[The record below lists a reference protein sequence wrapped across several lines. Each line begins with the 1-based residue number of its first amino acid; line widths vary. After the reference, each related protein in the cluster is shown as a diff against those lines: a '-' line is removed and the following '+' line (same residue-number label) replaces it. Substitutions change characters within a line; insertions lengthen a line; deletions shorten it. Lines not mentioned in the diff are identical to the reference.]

1 MEPDQNIILL
11 KEILDN
17 LSQPEKLNHHP
28 WLGCRFVAEIS
39 GTSQPSGARLV
50 EAVTGVFMKIRPAMP
65 PRRGVR
71 LDTRWGEF
79 GLLAALYFAPGR
91 FGILFPST
99 MREAWESIDQAIL
112 LFVFGNDT
120 QISVEDRE
128 KYRLVGGELEPAP
141 NSTLSDW
148 HRKGLEHLAGV
159 IAHYEASLLARDREN
174 ITRTNRKPAN
184 ARLFRKIG
192 WIGAG
197 VMLTAIAI
205 LLVWAGVS
213 GWRILQRVRSVEQN
227 SQVLLDFTK
236 SFSDPAELEKAG
248 RAISSMRTDLQSL
261 QSEAGWLLDAAP
273 YLGFL
278 PKYGGDIS
286 QAPQLLEMGLQLSIA
301 GDEAYKAIEP
311 AIPAMKQNGTISGI
325 MNLPGSLKDG
335 STRLLS
341 AQAALAGARSI
352 RQGIRADVLSPRF
365 ASLLVDK
372 VDPFLLSLQGAFP
385 VDDILSMARLAPRLM
400 GAVGNGPQT
409 YLIMLQNEDEIR
421 PTGGFLTAIGRMVLV
436 DGKLSE
442 LSFESSEL
450 VDDITKPYPRAPWQL
465 DKYMMSE
472 MLLLRDSNWFADF
485 PTTVEWVRF
494 LYAYSRPQT
503 INGVFTLD
511 QHVIVELLRQ
521 VGPVQVDGVA
531 EMITVEN
538 VQAYMRLAKEQ
549 KPPQGVSAA
558 GWDRKQFISRL
569 ADPLVKKLINGD
581 SHSWQKV
588 AGTLIQLLD
597 EKHILIHMDDP
608 EMKSL
613 LAQRGWDGTI
623 IPPANSDFLLVVD
636 TNIGFNKTNAV
647 VTQSLTYQLD
657 LTDLQKPSTSLT
669 VRHSNNA
676 SGLGECIQFNRQS
689 AEFQAEKDY
698 PLNDCYW
705 SYLRIYTPAGTQMIG
720 GTPHVI
726 PAGLSLYEQE
736 IPARIDALA
745 ENIPGI
751 QSYGT
756 LLVVPRGQS
765 LETSFNYALPASV
778 VIRES
783 TTGSLNYTLKVQKQP
798 GTLAVPLTLK
808 VKLPTGMTILNPMSG
823 LMENMEGWVYSTN
836 LQRDGT
842 FEIEFVQAG
851 TN

>member
-1 MEPDQNIILL
+1 MEPDQNIIYL

-17 LSQPEKLNHHP
+17 LSRPEKLNNHP
-28 WLGCRFVAEIS
+28 WLSSRFAIEFS
-39 GTSQPSGARLV
+39 GTNRPSGAQLV
-50 EAVTGVFMKIRPAMP
+50 EAVTNIFMKIRPAMP
-65 PRRGVR
+65 PRRGLR

-91 FGILFPST
+91 FGIPYPAT
-99 MREAWESIDQAIL
+99 MREAWENIDKAIL
-112 LFVFGNDT
+112 LFIFGNDT
-120 QISVEDRE
+120 QISAEDRE

-159 IAHYEASLLARDREN
+159 ITHYEASLSARQSEN
-174 ITRTNRKPAN
+174 KTRAKRKPVN
-184 ARLFRKIG
+184 TGSFGKVVKIG
-192 WIGAG
+192 IGLILA
-197 VMLTAIAI
+197 AITI
-205 LLVWAGVS
+205 ILVWAGIN
-213 GWRILQRVRSVEQN
+213 GYRLFQRVRSMEQN

-236 SFSDPAELEKAG
+236 SFSDPIELEKAG
-248 RAISSMRTDLQSL
+248 QAISLMRSDLQSL
-261 QSEAGWLLDAAP
+261 QSEAGWLLEMAP
-273 YLGFL
+273 FLGFI
-278 PKYGGDIS
+278 PRYGGDIS

-301 GDEAYKAIEP
+301 GDEAYHAVEP
-311 AIPAMKQNGTISGI
+311 AIPAMKEKGTVGGI
-325 MNLPGSLKDG
+325 MNLPGNLKDG
-335 STRLLS
+335 STRLLT
-341 AQAALAGARSI
+341 AQAALARARSI
-352 RQGIRADVLSPRF
+352 RQGIQADMLSARF
-365 ASLLVDK
+365 KHLLVDK

-421 PTGGFLTAIGRMVLV
+421 PTGGFLTAIGRLVLV

-450 VDDITKPYPRAPWQL
+450 VDDMTKPYPKAPWQL
-465 DKYMMSE
+465 DRYMKSE
-472 MLLLRDSNWFADF
+472 MLLLRDANWFADF
-485 PTTVEWVRF
+485 HTTVEWVRF
-494 LYAYSRPQT
+494 LYAYSRPQS

-531 EMITVEN
+531 EMITVDN

-549 KPPQGVSAA
+549 KPPQGVDAA

-581 SHSWQKV
+581 SQSWQKV

-613 LAQRGWDGTI
+613 LAQRGWDGAI
-623 IPPANSDFLLVVD
+623 IPPAGSDFLMVVD
-636 TNIGFNKTNAV
+636 SNIGFNKTNAL

-657 LTDLQKPSTSLT
+657 LENIEKPSASLT
-669 VRHSNNA
+669 VRHTNNA
-676 SGLGECIQFNRQS
+676 SGSGDCIQFNRQ
-689 AEFQAEKDY
+689 AADFQAEKDY
-698 PLNDCYW
+698 HLNDCYW
-705 SYLRIYTPAGTQMIG
+705 SYLRIYTPAGSQMMG

-726 PAGLSLYEQE
+726 PAGWSLYEQE
-736 IPARIDALA
+736 IPARIDPLT
-745 ENIPGI
+745 ESLPGI

-756 LLVVPRGQS
+756 LLVVPRGQT
-765 LETSFNYALPASV
+765 LETSFNYVLPAG
-778 VIRES
+778 VISGEI
-783 TTGSLNYTLKVQKQP
+783 TDGKLKYTLKVQKQP
-798 GTLAVPLTLK
+798 GTIAVPLK
-808 VKLPTGMTILNPMSG
+808 IQIKLPAGMTVLNPIAG
-823 LMENMEGWVYSTN
+823 LTETPEGWTYSTN

-842 FEIEFVQAG
+842 FEIQFGQPG
-851 TN
+851 IN